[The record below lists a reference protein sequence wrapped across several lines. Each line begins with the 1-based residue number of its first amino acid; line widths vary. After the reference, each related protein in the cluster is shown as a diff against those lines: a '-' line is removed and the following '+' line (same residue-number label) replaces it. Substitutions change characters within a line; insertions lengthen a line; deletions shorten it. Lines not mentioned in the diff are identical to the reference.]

1 MLGVVGVFVG
11 GSHVLPGTLA
21 LARLAGRS
29 GKKGCWLDGL
39 PSGRFGRR
47 GKGPPPPIEPL
58 RQHCGVQPPSL
69 ASRFPCFRLGMAGG
83 DVTHSFIVETL
94 FYKRPI

>member
-1 MLGVVGVFVG
+1 MLVVVGVFVG

-58 RQHCGVQPPSL
+58 RQHCGVQPPL
-69 ASRFPCFRLGMAGG
+69 PPPLPHGFRVS
-83 DVTHSFIVETL
+83 D
-94 FYKRPI
+94 